1 MKRVLI
7 IKMSALGDILHTLP
21 AITDALKAD
30 PEICFDW
37 LCEEPFMDI
46 ARLHPAVNK
55 VIGHGRLRWKK
66 QRLAGATLKEQLA
79 FYRHLRREKY
89 DLVIDAQGRIKSA
102 RVGWLT
108 GAPVVGLDKLSAT
121 DPETRWLYRKGYP
134 VPRDMNAVERV
145 RSLFAQALGY
155 EISGEP
161 DFGIR
166 ADKLDQSVTTDG
178 SHWIFFH
185 GTTWASKHWPEEN
198 WVDLL
203 LLAKQEQQQVLL
215 PWGNDNEKSR
225 AERLVDAAQWGTVLP
240 KMTLWQ
246 LSGLISRCEAA
257 VGVDTGLMHI
267 AAACGVPTVSLFG
280 STSVTLTGAKGK
292 QVINL
297 ASSYECS
304 PCLKKVCPLN
314 ENSPPCYAEL
324 NAQRVRETIREL
336 VKK

>member
-145 RSLFAQALGY
+145 RSLFSQALGY

-178 SHWIFFH
+178 SRWIFFH